1 MTHAPELI
9 RRSISRGEL
18 AGSFPGA
25 AVTADIRGFTSRF
38 QGMAGMGTEGAE
50 QISREVSETL
60 SGVVEICSV
69 HGGFPVSFAGDAV
82 TVVFPDGLETAGRA
96 CGVVHARPSGA
107 SLPLKTTVGS
117 GQVIWDAIPRDS
129 WTFFSFQGSALS
141 LAADDELTCPA
152 PGGSVSAPVSH
163 GPVPGA
169 RFLPPDLFPEG
180 VVNQFRQVTSI
191 FLSIE
196 NRAGC
201 LCPREFQTKVL
212 ELAGEMGG
220 FVSGLHAGGAGQ
232 RLLVV
237 FGAPVTRED
246 DPDRADSF
254 LRGVFS
260 SASGRVRAGAATG
273 LVFSG
278 AIRTP
283 MLESYTVLGPSV
295 NLAARLHDAAAW
307 NSVYGDPV
315 FNQSSRLGMRSE
327 LGLSLKGFSGVVNAL
342 VLSPWKQRR
351 ETRGATPPLIE
362 RGDVLELVERELS
375 TPGSSVLLQ
384 GDTGMGKT
392 RMVEELERRRGDAL
406 FMNLRCRSMPAS
418 GSDIFGS
425 WFGEWLGGRDRQ
437 EGLPAFKEKLYGF
450 IGRLEDL
457 GDPAALHAADELLRA
472 ESFLAALVGLGWE
485 KSLYRGL
492 DPQGRFTNTVA
503 ALVAFIRGNSLLGPM
518 VMAVDDLQWISPDSL
533 GLLSAVLGELG
544 EHRPPVLLLSRPDS
558 GDTVS
563 TLGITPRLIELRPLS
578 PDGSRAFLQWS
589 LGRSPS
595 DDLLD
600 WFHKRT
606 EGIPFFMEHYAGMLD
621 SADSPPCD
629 DSFPGSLHALLVAR
643 LDRLGAELRRAVL
656 CASVLGREFDREVLD
671 ILCPGGLTG
680 ELVERGVRERV
691 WRIEQDGS
699 CSFVHILLREA
710 AYRLQLQG
718 ERLPLH
724 ERAAE
729 GMAGLWGERPERAAI
744 IAHHMELAGREPDAA
759 DWYMRAGEY
768 SLSRRM
774 TTSCRFQLEKVL
786 EFSTDP
792 AQRMAAHRML
802 FDLVVSMGDI
812 ERAQET
818 IERTA
823 RDTRDD
829 PSMQAVIR
837 LMRANLAVNGGRPG
851 DAMEHLR
858 GLEDMNPALRPEVLH
873 LRGRITMLEGRN
885 DIALD
890 FLMEVYREYRSGTPE
905 ERLLAFK
912 ALGNACGCMLRLRE
926 RLEQAEES
934 LKMLRDYAR
943 EEGNLLMETL
953 SVGNLALVYKY
964 LPNRMKD
971 AMATTREHMELARRT
986 GSRFVEL
993 QATGNLGSLMEKLDP
1008 SPEAFMLLER
1018 SVELARKYGGGD
1030 TLSIALA
1037 NLASACG
1044 RVGRREEACRLFSE
1058 ALEICREH
1066 GLGLHRVDFA
1076 LEMSNVLIDMGK
1088 IEETEALIN
1097 QAREWGFPDD
1107 YLSYYSCAVGKL
1119 LVAQGRKEEAAEII
1133 RKALS
1138 CECDGLERFDLLRQ
1152 LFFATGDREVLLTCI
1167 AEGELLQHE
1176 HPHWDTETKL
1186 VDLRAAAGSSEPST
1200 RG

>member
-1 MTHAPELI
+1 MRHAPELI
-9 RRSISRGEL
+9 IRSIFRGEF

-38 QGMAGMGTEGAE
+38 QGMAGMGVEGAE
-50 QISREVSETL
+50 QISRDVSETL
-60 SGVVEICSV
+60 SGVVEICSI

-82 TVVFPDGLETAGRA
+82 TVVFPDGLETAGSA
-96 CGVVHARPSGA
+96 CAMLHARPSGA

-117 GQVIWDAIPRDS
+117 GQVVWDAIPRDS

-141 LAADDELTCPA
+141 LAAEDDVTCQVAGRAVP
-152 PGGSVSAPVSH
+152 APVSR
-163 GPVPGA
+163 GPVSVAG
-169 RFLPPDLFPEG
+169 FLPPDLFPEG
-180 VVNQFRQVTSI
+180 VVNQFRQVISI

-201 LCPREFQTKVL
+201 HCPREFQTKVL

-246 DPDRADSF
+246 DPYRADSF

-295 NLAARLHDAAAW
+295 NLAARLHDAAVW

-315 FNQSSRLGMRSE
+315 FNQASRLGMRSE

-351 ETRGATPPLIE
+351 ETRGSTPPLIE
-362 RGDVLELVERELS
+362 REEVLELVERELS
-375 TPGSSVLLQ
+375 LSGSSVLLQ

-392 RMVEELERRRGDAL
+392 RLLEELERRRGDTL
-406 FMNLRCRSMPAS
+406 FMNLRCRSLPAS
-418 GSDIFGS
+418 GSDIFGP
-425 WFGEWLGGRDRQ
+425 WFGEWLGGRDLQ

-485 KSLYRGL
+485 RSLYLGL

-503 ALVAFIRGNSLLGPM
+503 ALAAFIRGSSLLGPM
-518 VMAVDDLQWISPDSL
+518 VLAVDDLQWISPDSL

-544 EHRPPVLLLSRPDS
+544 EHRPPLLLLSRPDS
-558 GDTVS
+558 ADTVS
-563 TLGITPRLIELRPLS
+563 TLGIVPRTVELRPLS
-578 PDGSRAFLQWS
+578 RDGSRAFLQWS
-589 LGRSPS
+589 LGRVPS
-595 DDLLD
+595 DDLLE
-600 WFHKRT
+600 WFNRRT
-606 EGIPFFMEHYAGMLD
+606 EGIPFFMEHYAGMLE

-643 LDRLGAELRRAVL
+643 LDRLGAELRRTVL
-656 CASVLGREFDREVLD
+656 CASILGREFDREVLD
-671 ILCPGGLTG
+671 ILCNGGLTG

-724 ERAAE
+724 EKAAE
-729 GMAGLWGERPERAAI
+729 GMAGLWGEKPERAAI
-744 IAHHMELAGREPDAA
+744 IAHHMEMAGRGADAA

-774 TTSCRFQLEKVL
+774 TTSCQFQFEKVL
-786 EFSTDP
+786 EFSADP
-792 AQRMAAHRML
+792 AQRMTAHRLL
-802 FDLVVSMGDI
+802 FDLVVSTGDFGRAHEAI
-812 ERAQET
+812 ERA
-818 IERTA
+818 A
-823 RDTRDD
+823 LDTRDD
-829 PSMQAVIR
+829 PSMQAFIR
-837 LMRANLAVNGGRPG
+837 LMRANLAVNEGRPR

-858 GLEDMNPALRPEVLH
+858 DLEHMNPSLRPEVMH
-873 LRGRITMLEGRN
+873 LRGRVTVLEGRN
-885 DIALD
+885 DLALD
-890 FLMEVYREYRSGTPE
+890 LLLDVYREFRSGTSE
-905 ERLLAFK
+905 ERLLAYK
-912 ALGNACGCMLRLRE
+912 ALGNACGCMLRLRD

-934 LKMLRDYAR
+934 LKMVRDYAR
-943 EEGNLLMETL
+943 EAGNLLMETL

-964 LPNRMKD
+964 LPNRMMD
-971 AMATTREHMELARRT
+971 AMRTTREHIELARHT
-986 GSRFVEL
+986 GSRLVEL

-1008 SPEAFMLLER
+1008 SPEAFRLLEKT
-1018 SVELARKYGGGD
+1018 VELARRYGGGE
-1030 TLSIALA
+1030 TLSIALG
-1037 NLASACG
+1037 NLASAYG
-1044 RVGRREEACRLFSE
+1044 RVGRWSEACLIFSD

-1066 GLGLHRVDFA
+1066 GLGLHRVDYA
-1076 LEMSNVLIDMGK
+1076 LEMSNLLVDMGRAEEAEVLI
-1088 IEETEALIN
+1088 N
-1097 QAREWGFPDD
+1097 RVREWGFPED
-1107 YLSYYSCAVGKL
+1107 YVSFYSYSVGKL
-1119 LVAQGRKEEAAEII
+1119 LVAQGRNGEAAEIM
-1133 RKALS
+1133 KEALS
-1138 CECDGLERFDLLRQ
+1138 GSCIGLERFDLLRQ
-1152 LFFATGDREVLLTCI
+1152 MFFATGDVEVLHKCLE
-1167 AEGELLQHE
+1167 EGDLLQQE
-1176 HPHWDTETKL
+1176 HPHWDTEAKL
-1186 VDLRAAAGSSEPST
+1186 SELRAAAGMSEPPPK
-1200 RG
+1200 G

>member
-1 MTHAPELI
+1 VRHAPELI
-9 RRSISRGEL
+9 LRSISHGEL

-50 QISREVSETL
+50 QISREVSDTL
-60 SGVVEICSV
+60 SGVVEICST

-82 TVVFPDGLETAGRA
+82 TVVFPDGVETAGRA
-96 CGVVHARPSGA
+96 CGLVHARPSGI

-141 LAADDELTCPA
+141 LAADDEVTCPVA
-152 PGGSVSAPVSH
+152 GGSVPAPVSQS
-163 GPVPGA
+163 PVPGA
-169 RFLPPDLFPEG
+169 CFLPPDLFPEG

-295 NLAARLHDAAAW
+295 NLAARLHDAAVW

-327 LGLSLKGFSGVVNAL
+327 LGLTLKGFSGVVNAL

-351 ETRGATPPLIE
+351 ETRGSTPPLIE
-362 RGDVLELVERELS
+362 RGEVLELVERDLS
-375 TPGSSVLLQ
+375 GSSVLLQ

-392 RMVEELERRRGDAL
+392 RLVEELQRRRGDAF
-406 FMNLRCRSMPAS
+406 FMNLRCRSLPAS

-457 GDPAALHAADELLRA
+457 DDPAAFHAADELLRA

-485 KSLYRGL
+485 RSLYEGL
-492 DPQGRFTNTVA
+492 DPQGRFSNTVA
-503 ALVAFIRGNSLLGPM
+503 ALASFIRGNSLLGPM
-518 VMAVDDLQWISPDSL
+518 VVTVDDLQWISPDSL
-533 GLLSAVLGELG
+533 GLLSAVLAELG
-544 EHRPPVLLLSRPDS
+544 EHRPPLLLLSRPDS

-563 TLGITPRLIELRPLS
+563 ALGITPRVHELRPLS
-578 PDGSRAFLQWS
+578 LDGSRAFLQWS
-589 LGRSPS
+589 LGRAPS
-595 DDLLD
+595 DDLLE

-606 EGIPFFMEHYAGMLD
+606 EGIPFFMEHYAGMLE
-621 SADSPPCD
+621 SAESPPCD

-643 LDRLGAELRRAVL
+643 LDRLGPELRRAVL
-656 CASVLGREFDREVLD
+656 CASVLGREFDREILD
-671 ILCPGGLTG
+671 VLCPEGHAGD
-680 ELVERGVRERV
+680 LVERGVRERV
-691 WRIEQDGS
+691 WRVEQDGS

-724 ERAAE
+724 EKAAD
-729 GMAGLWGERPERAAI
+729 GMARLWGDKPERAAI
-744 IAHHMELAGREPDAA
+744 IAHHMEMAGRGADAA

-786 EFSTDP
+786 EFSSDP
-792 AQRMAAHRML
+792 AQRMTAHRLL
-802 FDLVVSMGDI
+802 FDLVVSTGDI
-812 ERAQET
+812 ERANEA
-818 IERTA
+818 IDRAALE
-823 RDTRDD
+823 TRDD
-829 PSMQAVIR
+829 PSMQAVIK

-851 DAMEHLR
+851 DALEHLR
-858 GLEDMNPALRPEVLH
+858 GLEDMNPSLRPEVMH
-873 LRGRITMLEGRN
+873 LRGRISVLEGRN
-885 DIALD
+885 DIALELLLD
-890 FLMEVYREYRSGTPE
+890 VYREFRSGTPE
-905 ERLLAFK
+905 ERLLAYK

-934 LKMLRDYAR
+934 LKMVRDYAR
-943 EEGNLLMETL
+943 EAGNLLMETL

-964 LPNRMKD
+964 LPNRMMD
-971 AMATTREHMELARRT
+971 AMRISREHMELARRT
-986 GSRFVEL
+986 GSRLVEL

-1008 SPEAFMLLER
+1008 SPEAFGLLER
-1018 SVELARKYGGGD
+1018 SVELARRYGGGD

-1044 RVGRREEACRLFSE
+1044 RVGRREDACRLFSE
-1058 ALEICREH
+1058 VLEVCREH
-1066 GLGLHRVDFA
+1066 GLGLHRVDYA
-1076 LEMSNVLIDMGK
+1076 LEMSNVLVDMGRLD
-1088 IEETEALIN
+1088 EAEGLIN
-1097 QAREWGFPDD
+1097 QVREWGFPED
-1107 YLSYYSCAVGKL
+1107 YVSYYSCSLGKL
-1119 LVAQGRKEEAAEII
+1119 LVARGRNGEAARVISE
-1133 RKALS
+1133 ALS
-1138 CECDGLERFDLLRQ
+1138 GPCDALERFDLLRQ
-1152 LFFATGDREVLLTCI
+1152 LYLASGDREVLARCLS
-1167 AEGELLQHE
+1167 EGDLLQKE
-1176 HPHWDTETKL
+1176 HPHWDTAAKL
-1186 VDLRAAAGSSEPST
+1186 AELRSAAGLSESSPL
-1200 RG
+1200 G

>member
-1 MTHAPELI
+1 MHAPELI
-9 RRSISRGEL
+9 RRSISLGEL

-38 QGMAGMGTEGAE
+38 QGMAGMGAEGAE

-82 TVVFPDGLETAGRA
+82 TVVFPDGIETAGKA
-96 CGVVHARPSGA
+96 CGMVHARPPGE
-107 SLPLKTTVGS
+107 SLPLKTTLGS
-117 GQVIWDAIPRDS
+117 GQVVWDAIPRDS
-129 WTFFSFQGSALS
+129 WTFFSFQGSALT
-141 LAADDELTCPA
+141 LAAGDELTCTS
-152 PGGSVSAPVSH
+152 SVASVLAPVSR

-169 RFLPPDLFPEG
+169 LFLPPDLFPDG

-196 NRAGC
+196 NRGGC
-201 LCPREFQTKVL
+201 LCPREFQARVL
-212 ELAGEMGG
+212 ELADETGG

-246 DPDRADSF
+246 DHDRADSF

-283 MLESYTVLGPSV
+283 ILESYTVLGPSV
-295 NLAARLHDAAAW
+295 NLAARLHDAAVW

-327 LGLSLKGFSGVVNAL
+327 QGLSLKGFPGVVNAL
-342 VLSPWKQRR
+342 VLSPWKQRIAA
-351 ETRGATPPLIE
+351 RGSTPPLIE
-362 RGDVLELVERELS
+362 REDVLELLGRELS
-375 TPGSSVLLQ
+375 VPGSSVLLQ

-392 RMVEELERRRGDAL
+392 RLVEELEKSRGETL
-406 FMNLRCRSMPAS
+406 FMNLRCRSLPAS

-450 IGRLEDL
+450 IGRLEDIA
-457 GDPAALHAADELLRA
+457 DPAALHAADELLRA
-472 ESFLAALVGLGWE
+472 ESILAALVGLGWE
-485 KSLYRGL
+485 RSLYQGL

-503 ALVAFIRGNSLLGPM
+503 ALAAFIRGNTLLGRM
-518 VMAVDDLQWISPDSL
+518 VLTVDDLQWISPDSL
-533 GLLSAVLGELG
+533 GLLSAVLEELG
-544 EHRPPVLLLSRPDS
+544 EFRPPVLLLSRPD
-558 GDTVS
+558 GVNTAS
-563 TLGITPRLIELRPLS
+563 TLGMVPTVVELRPLS
-578 PDGSRAFLQWS
+578 RDGSRSFLQWS
-589 LGRSPS
+589 LGRAPS
-595 DDLLD
+595 DDLLE
-600 WFHKRT
+600 WFHRRT
-606 EGIPFFMEHYAGMLD
+606 EGIPFFMEHYAGMLE

-629 DSFPGSLHALLVAR
+629 NSFPGSLHALLVAR
-643 LDRLGAELRRAVL
+643 LDRLGTELRRTVL

-671 ILCPGGLTG
+671 ILCQGGLTG

-691 WRIEQDGS
+691 WRVEQDGS

-724 ERAAE
+724 EKAAE
-729 GMAGLWGERPERAAI
+729 GMAGMWGEKPERAAM
-744 IAHHMELAGREPDAA
+744 IAHHMEMAGRGADAA
-759 DWYMRAGEY
+759 VWYMRAGEH

-774 TTSCRFQLEKVL
+774 TTSCKFQLEKVL
-786 EFSTDP
+786 EFSTDA
-792 AQRMAAHRML
+792 AQRMAAHRLL
-802 FDLVVSMGDI
+802 FDLVVSTGDI
-812 ERAQET
+812 ELAHDA
-818 IERTA
+818 IERA
-823 RDTRDD
+823 AIEAGED
-829 PSMQAVIR
+829 PSMQAAIR
-837 LMRANLAVNGGRPG
+837 LMRANLAVNEGRPR

-858 GLEDMNPALRPEVLH
+858 GLEDMNPLLRPEVLH
-873 LRGRITMLEGRN
+873 LRGRVTVLEGRN

-890 FLMEVYREYRSGTPE
+890 LLLKVYREFRSGTPE

-926 RLEQAEES
+926 KLEQAEEN
-934 LKMLRDYAR
+934 LKMVRDYAR

-964 LPNRMKD
+964 LPSRMMD

-1008 SPEAFMLLER
+1008 SPEAFRLLER
-1018 SVELARKYGGGD
+1018 SVELARRYGGGD
-1030 TLSIALA
+1030 TLSIAIA

-1066 GLGLHRVDFA
+1066 GLGLHRVDYA
-1076 LEMSNVLIDMGK
+1076 LEMSNVLVDMGRTD
-1088 IEETEALIN
+1088 EAGALIEK
-1097 QAREWGFPDD
+1097 AREWGFPDD
-1107 YLSYYSCAVGKL
+1107 YISFYSCSVGKL
-1119 LVAQGRKEEAAEII
+1119 LVARGRNGEAAEILK
-1133 RKALS
+1133 KALS
-1138 CECDGLERFDLLRQ
+1138 GDCNGLERFDLLRQ
-1152 LFFATGDREVLLTCI
+1152 LFLATGDREVLRACMS
-1167 AEGELLQHE
+1167 EGELLQRE
-1176 HPHWDTETKL
+1176 HPHWDTGAKL
-1186 VDLRAAAGSSEPST
+1186 AELRAAAETAAPG
-1200 RG
+1200 G